1 MVAGIAK
8 QAKAVRAA
16 DRIQRDRTVA
26 ANDTTKEK
34 KSGGRRYH
42 RLGDLLIA
50 AGLITQEQLDEGLRL
65 QKGSGKRLGTVLQE
79 HGFITESDLIE
90 ALQMQLGIEFID
102 LSKVNIPTELAQVV
116 PKNIAKQYQ
125 VVPVRIIRD
134 ELYLAMS
141 DPLNFYA
148 IEEVRKAVRRRVVP
162 MVAMSA
168 AVERAIQVL
177 YGNEGAAKA
186 IEEMKRE
193 VATSGEDN
201 LAALDTSFTAN
212 VVGEESANQ
221 APAIRLVNAIIE
233 RAVTE
238 RASDIHLEPRENEFS
253 VRMRIDGLLR
263 DILTVPRELQTA
275 VTSRLKVMSNMD
287 ITERRIPQDGRFNV
301 RIRDKDVDLRV
312 STLPTVY
319 GEKIVARI
327 LDKTSMK
334 LERSAIGL
342 TGDDIEK
349 YLRLIKIKNGVILI
363 VGPTGSGK
371 STTMYTMIGD
381 LNRREVNLVTLEDPV
396 EYNIDG
402 VNQVQINEK
411 TGMTFAGG
419 LRSIL
424 RQDPDIIGIGEIRDG
439 ETAEIAMRSAITG
452 HVVISTIHTSDA
464 VGTIE
469 RLTDMGVEPYLV
481 ASALKGVFSQRL
493 VRKICPNCKEAYE
506 ATEEEQDELG
516 LKPKPGRIFYKGK
529 GCPECFDTG
538 YRGRTGVFEIFPLT
552 IKVRRM
558 IANHASREEI
568 ENVLT
573 DPESGFVSLRENA
586 LKLVEEGVTTVE
598 EVLRVVYEDI

>member
-1 MVAGIAK
+1 MALLGNKDKKKPAGK
-8 QAKAVRAA
+8 
-16 DRIQRDRTVA
+16 
-26 ANDTTKEK
+26 
-34 KSGGRRYH
+34 GYL
-42 RLGDLLIA
+42 RLGDLLIS
-50 AGLITQEQLDEGLRL
+50 AGLITEEQLQEGLEL

-79 HGFITESDLIE
+79 HGFITESELIE

-102 LSKVNIPTELAQVV
+102 LSKVNIPTELVQVV

-125 VVPVRIIRD
+125 VVPVRMARD
-134 ELYLAMS
+134 ELYIAMS

-148 IEEVRKAVRRRVVP
+148 IEEVRKAARRKVVP
-162 MVAMSA
+162 MVAMSS

-193 VATSGEDN
+193 AAVTGETTVAMDASF
-201 LAALDTSFTAN
+201 AAN
-212 VVGEESANQ
+212 QVGEESANQ

-238 RASDIHLEPRENEFS
+238 RASDIHMEPREGEFS
-253 VRMRIDGLLR
+253 VRMRIDGMLR
-263 DILTVPRELQTA
+263 DILTVPRELQAA
-275 VTSRLKVMSNMD
+275 VISRVKVMSGLD
-287 ITERRIPQDGRFNV
+287 ITERRVPQDGRFNV
-301 RIRDKDVDLRV
+301 KVRNKDIDLRI

-319 GEKIVARI
+319 GEKIVARL
-327 LDKTSMK
+327 LDKSGMR
-334 LERSAIGL
+334 LSRDNIGL
-342 TGDDIEK
+342 TGEDMQK
-349 YLRLIKIKNGVILI
+349 YERLIRIKNGVILV

-381 LNRREVNLVTLEDPV
+381 MNTREVNLVTLEDPV

-411 TGMTFAGG
+411 VGMTFASG

-424 RQDPDIIGIGEIRDG
+424 RQDPDIIAVGEIRDG

-452 HVVISTIHTSDA
+452 HVVLSTIHTSDA

-481 ASALKGVFSQRL
+481 ASALKGVLSQRL
-493 VRKICPNCKEAYE
+493 VRRICPNCVQPYE
-506 ATEEEQDELG
+506 PSEEEQRELG
-516 LKPKPGRIFYKGK
+516 LEPMPVRTFYRGA

-538 YRGRTGVFEIFPLT
+538 YRGRTAVFEIFPLSVQ
-552 IKVRRM
+552 VRRM
-558 IANHASREEI
+558 VAKGMGREAI
-568 ENVLT
+568 ESLLT
-573 DPESGFVSLRENA
+573 DPNSGFVSLRDNA
-586 LKLVEEGVTTVE
+586 LKLVMEGKTTSD
-598 EVLRVVYEDI
+598 EVMRVIYEDI